1 MRGLDVALARIAL
14 HHEQWQSQPKPTPS
28 KPLGTDK
35 VIVFAPASTATIREM
50 APVHQIRLSFRPSSA
65 HVWLKQLSDETYSSI
80 EELAAA
86 AKIHPKVVR
95 NRIRL
100 AYLSPNLARAI
111 LHGDNHVPT
120 LAELNS
126 TVPLGWH
133 EQEGR
138 MQSKSD

>member
-1 MRGLDVALARIAL
+1 MAISKNPPYAELAAISNFSFLRG
-14 HHEQWQSQPKPTPS
+14 
-28 KPLGTDK
+28 
-35 VIVFAPASTATIREM
+35 ASH
-50 APVHQIRLSFRPSSA
+50 P
-65 HVWLKQLSDETYSSI
+65 